1 MSQRLVLLLTLL
13 AMQASLFGA
22 EATAPVPPTD
32 TGATGAQADA
42 ETPAD
47 ASEAP
52 APEQA
57 GGEVPATDDVFVP
70 TVEVSEDTSVP
81 FPVDI

>member
-22 EATAPVPPTD
+22 DAPAPPTD